1 MNGKPTYGEV
11 YRESA
16 ARLAEAGIDEAA
28 LDARLLLEFVCGTDR
43 NTLLVHGEREVLE
56 EEYEKYRGL
65 IERRASHVPLQHL
78 TGEQDFMGLTFLVNK
93 DVLVPRQ
100 DTEVLVEEVMKHLHD
115 GMRILDMC
123 TGSGCI
129 LLSLL
134 HYSNDCEGVGVDLS
148 GQALAVARENYERLR
163 VERQEMKARFLEGNL
178 FAALKCG
185 KATDSVEAEEASDGA
200 EASGDGNVAHGGN
213 GTEPGNAE
221 RFDVIVSNPPY
232 IKTDVIDTLMPEVRE
247 HEPVMALDG
256 GADGLIFYRRIAENA
271 VNYLS
276 GGGMLFFEIGCEQ
289 ATDVC
294 MIMETAGFREIAVV
308 KDFAGLDRVVYGSW
322 FG

>member
-1 MNGKPTYGEV
+1 MDGKLTYDGV
-11 YRESA
+11 YREGA
-16 ARLAEAGIDEAA
+16 ARLGEADIEEAE

-43 NTLLVHGEREVLE
+43 NTLLVHGERDVSE
-56 EEYEKYRGL
+56 EEYGRYCGL
-65 IERRASHVPLQHL
+65 IERRAAHVPLQHL

-100 DTEVLVEEVMKHLHD
+100 DTEVLVEEAMKHLHD
-115 GMRILDMC
+115 GMRMLDLC

-148 GQALAVARENYERLR
+148 ARALSVAGKNYEIQRTQR
-163 VERQEMKARFLEGNL
+163 PDMKARFLEGNL
-178 FAALKCG
+178 FEGLE
-185 KATDSVEAEEASDGA
+185 D
-200 EASGDGNVAHGGN
+200 
-213 GTEPGNAE
+213 
-221 RFDVIVSNPPY
+221 RFDMIVSNPPY

-247 HEPVMALDG
+247 YEPVMALDG
-256 GADGLIFYRRIAENA
+256 GTDGLVFYRRIAGDA
-271 VNYLS
+271 GAYLN

-289 ATDVC
+289 AADVC
-294 MIMETAGFREIAVV
+294 KIMEAAGFREVEGV